1 MTLHKVV
8 IGGAQIGQK
17 YGISNTIGMPNID
30 EIDKILNLARKSGI
44 NYIDTA
50 QSYGKSEKILGNFS
64 KSHWNLNTKF
74 ILNSEDLKSNSLKR
88 LISERFKSS
97 LKNLKTD
104 RIYSVMLHD
113 ISCLQDSSAQKIWQS
128 LCELKENNFVQK
140 IGYSIYRPEH
150 LDLIYK
156 KFKPDIIQTPFNI
169 LDQRIKSS
177 GWLDILK
184 KENVEVH
191 ARSVFLQGLLLME
204 SKDISLR
211 FEKWSMEFKKLFNWF
226 NDKGLSKLE
235 GCLYFAFSEPK
246 IDKFVIGIN
255 TEKELKQIIKIL
267 INNKNEVFDYIS
279 NVDDQN
285 LLEPIN
291 W

>member
-17 YGISNTIGMPNID
+17 YGISNIIGMPDID
-30 EIDKILNLARKSGI
+30 EIEKILHLARKSGI

-64 KSHWNLNTKF
+64 KLHWNFNTKF
-74 ILNSEDLKSNSLKR
+74 SLNSEDLKSDSLEK
-88 LISERFKSS
+88 LIVERFKSS
-97 LKNLKTD
+97 LKNLKAE

-113 ISCLQDSSAQKIWQS
+113 ISCLQDPSAQKIWKS
-128 LCELKENNFVQK
+128 LHELKENNLVQK

-150 LDLIYK
+150 LNLTYK

-184 KENVEVH
+184 EENIEVH
-191 ARSVFLQGLLLME
+191 ARSVFLQGLLLM
-204 SKDISLR
+204 DINDINLR

-226 NDKGLSKLE
+226 NNKGLSKLE
-235 GCLYFAFSEPK
+235 GCLFYAFSEPK

-255 TEKELKQIIKIL
+255 KEKELKQIIKIL
-267 INNKNEVFDYIS
+267 NNSKNDVFDYTS
-279 NVDDQN
+279 SVDDQN
-285 LLEPIN
+285 LLEPMN